1 MDPIEL
7 FIKNKQKFSLT
18 LLTTAHSR
26 LSVLQLQKGCVT
38 QEDTQQSLRSQLIG
52 QQMTVADISAH
63 AGLLFESIISPSLSA
78 TGQIKL
84 TVHKDIIG
92 NDEKFIGAILGVVT
106 SKCGGVEYPWVE
118 EFKQESLAY
127 LSRLIEAAKPMTEEA
142 APERPD
148 VYTPPEFSFE
158 RTAAP
163 AKVSHLLPSPS
174 SSVPSVPSPPV
185 PQLTQLSPAQV
196 QGQAAPPQ
204 AGNNPNNSS
213 NAAGMVVEYDGPE
226 EHKYAPARVEFERAE
241 PIVRLLAQVRKVG
254 MDILFPQST
263 HDKVRVHIYILCL
276 LSLFVACSQ
285 FLNSR
290 QTSR

>member
-52 QQMTVADISAH
+52 QQMTAADISAH

-84 TVHKDIIG
+84 TVNKDIVG

-127 LSRLIEAAKPMTEEA
+127 LSRLIEAAKPMTEET

-148 VYTPPEFSFE
+148 VSTPPEFSFE
-158 RTAAP
+158 RIAAP
-163 AKVSHLLPSPS
+163 AKVSHLLPSPVA
-174 SSVPSVPSPPV
+174 SVPVVPSPPV
-185 PQLTQLSPAQV
+185 PQLSQLPPAQAPNNV
-196 QGQAAPPQ
+196 NIVPPQ
-204 AGNNPNNSS
+204 AAN
-213 NAAGMVVEYDGPE
+213 NAAGMPVEYDGPE

-263 HDKVRVHIYILCL
+263 HDKVCVSFLRIC
-276 LSLFVACSQ
+276 LSLVPC
-285 FLNSR
+285 FLMSHEII
-290 QTSR
+290 